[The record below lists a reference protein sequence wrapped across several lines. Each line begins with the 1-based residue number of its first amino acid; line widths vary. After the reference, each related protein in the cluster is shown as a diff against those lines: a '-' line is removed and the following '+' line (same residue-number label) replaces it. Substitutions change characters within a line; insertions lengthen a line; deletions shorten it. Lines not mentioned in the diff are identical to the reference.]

1 MELKDKEKIIEK
13 IIKEQDMVALYTYNN
28 FNKSLGIMQEYAEG
42 VYYSR
47 LKDFIIQNPIIIDSF
62 SVKNLYTL
70 IASIP
75 EIEETKEVKKRI
87 NQKLAERLESEDFYC
102 EDIDS
107 EVFLRPI
114 HTSNAYGR
122 IEENLRGRIRR
133 KIIRR
138 TKNTKRN

>member
-1 MELKDKEKIIEK
+1 
-13 IIKEQDMVALYTYNN
+13 
-28 FNKSLGIMQEYAEG
+28 MQEYAG
-42 VYYSR
+42 GINYSS

-75 EIEETKEVKKRI
+75 EKEETNEVKKRI
-87 NQKLAERLESEDFYC
+87 NQKLSERLESEDFYC

-107 EVFLRPI
+107 DVFLRSI

-122 IEENLRGRIRR
+122 IEETLRGRIRR

-138 TKNTKRN
+138 IKNIKRNWI